1 MRIIELRA
9 EDFKRL
15 RAVSIRPVGSLVQI
29 TGKNAQGKS
38 SVLDAVFAALGGS
51 AAAPDRPVREGA
63 DGSTVFVDLGDICI
77 TRKFS
82 AAGKTT
88 LVVES
93 GDGLRYPSPQA
104 VLDELVG
111 RLTFDPLAFS
121 RMDAKKQAQTL
132 RDLVGLDTSRLDADR
147 KRAFDER
154 TDVNRDLKKLQA
166 QLAEMSAVE
175 APDAEVSMLDV
186 ARELSVANDVVAK
199 NERGRRDAKDARE
212 HLLAC
217 QSKVEAAQRALET
230 ARLERFKAEAEAA
243 STAAIAA
250 ALVDPVIDDVTERMG
265 KVEQT
270 NAKVR
275 AKKARA
281 AKAAEASAKE
291 AESAAL
297 TKKLAEVDHAK
308 TRMLAE
314 ARFPIVGLSIEGDA
328 VTMNGFPFS
337 QASSAQQLRCCLA
350 IGAALNPK
358 LRVVLVRDGS
368 LLDEEG
374 LGLVEEWAE
383 TNNMQVL
390 MERVSDGRA
399 SAGILI
405 EDGEVV
411 ESESA
416 PVEEPAAF
424 PMDDFA
430 LPEA

>member
-1 MRIIELRA
+1 MRIVALTA
-9 EDFKRL
+9 ENFKRL
-15 RAVSIRPVGSLVQI
+15 RAVSIRPVGSVVQI
-29 TGKNAQGKS
+29 TGRNGAGKS

-51 AAAPDRPVREGA
+51 AAAPDKPVREGA
-63 DGSTVFVDLGDICI
+63 DGSTVFVDLGDIRI

-132 RDLVGLDTSRLDADR
+132 RDLVGLDTSKLDADR

-166 QLAEMSAVE
+166 QLGEMPAVE

-186 ARELSVANDVVAK
+186 ARELSVANDQVAK
-199 NERGRRDAKDARE
+199 NERARRDAADCRG
-212 HLLAC
+212 HVIAC
-217 QSKVEAAQRALET
+217 QRRVEIAESALES
-230 ARLERFKAEAEAA
+230 ARKDLAAAKDDVA
-243 STAAIAA
+243 STEAIVAG
-250 ALVDPVIDDVTERMG
+250 LVDPVIGDVTERMG

-281 AKAAEASAKE
+281 AKAAEFAAKDAE
-291 AESAAL
+291 AAAL

-424 PMDDFA
+424 PVDDFA

>member
-63 DGSTVFVDLGDICI
+63 DGSTVFVDLGDIRI

-132 RDLVGLDTSRLDADR
+132 RDLVGLDTSKLDADR

-166 QLAEMSAVE
+166 QLAEMPAVE

-186 ARELSVANDVVAK
+186 ARELSVANDVIAR
-199 NERGRRDAKDARE
+199 NQRARRDAKDAQE
-212 HLLAC
+212 HVLNVL
-217 QSKVEAAQRALET
+217 SKVEAAKKALEA
-230 ARLERFKAEAEAA
+230 ARSELTKAEEDEKAA
-243 STAAIAA
+243 TAIAA
-250 ALVDPVIDDVTERMG
+250 TLVDPVIGDVTERMG
-265 KVEQT
+265 KVEQA
-270 NAKVR
+270 NARVR

-281 AKAAEASAKE
+281 AKAAEFTAKDAE
-291 AESAAL
+291 AAAL

-383 TNNMQVL
+383 VNNMQVL

-411 ESESA
+411 ETESA
-416 PVEEPAAF
+416 PVEEAAAF
-424 PMDDFA
+424 PVDDFA